1 MQFSD
6 KLKLARQQQQ
16 LTQTQ
21 IAEQLHVSPKTISSW
36 ENARSFPDI
45 GTLVRISDFYDISLD
60 QLLRED
66 QTMTDHYDAIDKH
79 AQRDQKYFQVTYY
92 LNIILFLIGWALII
106 ISPNLKP
113 FAGLFSLALSIN
125 VVVLATHYPNYRAW
139 VNNIPHQLLLGLFVV
154 GFGAIFFLIH
164 IKTIGLVPPS
174 ISGGNKLA
182 AAAGFYTG
190 TLVKPLAQTFSVIF
204 MIFGYGELKETK

>member
-1 MQFSD
+1 
-6 KLKLARQQQQ
+6 
-16 LTQTQ
+16 
-21 IAEQLHVSPKTISSW
+21 
-36 ENARSFPDI
+36 
-45 GTLVRISDFYDISLD
+45 
-60 QLLRED
+60 
-66 QTMTDHYDAIDKH
+66 MTDHYDAIDKH

>member
-60 QLLRED
+60 
-66 QTMTDHYDAIDKH
+66 
-79 AQRDQKYFQVTYY
+79 
-92 LNIILFLIGWALII
+92 
-106 ISPNLKP
+106 P
-113 FAGLFSLALSIN
+113 
-125 VVVLATHYPNYRAW
+125 
-139 VNNIPHQLLLGLFVV
+139 
-154 GFGAIFFLIH
+154 
-164 IKTIGLVPPS
+164 
-174 ISGGNKLA
+174 
-182 AAAGFYTG
+182 
-190 TLVKPLAQTFSVIF
+190 
-204 MIFGYGELKETK
+204 

>member
-60 QLLRED
+60 LLLRED

-92 LNIILFLIGWALII
+92 LNVTLFLVLWGLQAVSNNFRSVVGWLTLAFVINLI
-106 ISPNLKP
+106 
-113 FAGLFSLALSIN
+113 
-125 VVVLATHYPNYRAW
+125 VLATHYPDYHAW
-139 VNNIPHQLLLGLFVV
+139 INGLPHRILLLLLIIGVST
-154 GFGAIFFLIH
+154 IFFLINGK
-164 IKTIGLVPPS
+164 IANPQQT
-174 ISGGNKLA
+174 NA
-182 AAAGFYTG
+182 AYLTGFYIG
-190 TLVKPLAQTFSVIF
+190 SVAKPLMETAGVIF